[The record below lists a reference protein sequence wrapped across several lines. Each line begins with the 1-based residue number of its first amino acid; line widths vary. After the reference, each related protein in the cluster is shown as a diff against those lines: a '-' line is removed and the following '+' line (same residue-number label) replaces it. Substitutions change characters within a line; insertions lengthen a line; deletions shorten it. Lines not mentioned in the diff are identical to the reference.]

1 MKYLRPSFLIIGE
14 RKCGTSSLYR
24 YLLAHPNVLP
34 CKLKEPQF
42 FVQKPWKIW
51 WNQYKYY
58 RLFPTE
64 SYQGNI
70 EIEWP
75 ELDKHG
81 QLYTEKLS
89 FERQAQQHY
98 ITGEASAET
107 FFRANPRTVRRYLP
121 KAKLIL
127 MLRSPV
133 ERAFSHYRMLE
144 RYKIAGR
151 SLKVSIT
158 NFEADMKIGMKQ
170 IEKGE
175 KDFFLSPSI
184 YCLSLQPWLDIY
196 TKDQIY
202 IIRTADL
209 TDPNTATSI
218 MEELCTF
225 LNLPNYDFSAILQQQ
240 FNKAPSKA
248 IPPGIE
254 EELNQFFKPY
264 NARLENLLGRKM
276 YW

>member
-42 FVQKPWKIW
+42 FVRKPWDIW
-51 WNQYKYY
+51 WSQHKYY

-64 SYQGNI
+64 DYQGNI

-89 FERQAQQHY
+89 FERQPNQHY

-107 FFRANPRTVRRYLP
+107 FFRGKPQIVRRYLP
-121 KAKLIL
+121 DAKLIL
-127 MLRSPV
+127 MLRNPV
-133 ERAFSHYRMLE
+133 ERTFSHYRMLE
-144 RYKIAGR
+144 RYKLAGR
-151 SLKVSIT
+151 QLKVPIST
-158 NFEADMKIGMKQ
+158 FEADMKKGMERIQ
-170 IEKGE
+170 KGE

-184 YCLSLQPWLDIY
+184 YYPTLKKWLNIY

-202 IIRTADL
+202 IIRTTDL
-209 TDPNTATSI
+209 TNPNMATQV
-218 MEELCTF
+218 MKELGTF
-225 LNLPNYDFSAILQQQ
+225 LNLPNYDFSSILQQQ

-248 IPPGIE
+248 IPSGVG
-254 EELNQFFKPY
+254 EELTQFFKPY
-264 NARLENLLGRKM
+264 NERLETLLDRKM